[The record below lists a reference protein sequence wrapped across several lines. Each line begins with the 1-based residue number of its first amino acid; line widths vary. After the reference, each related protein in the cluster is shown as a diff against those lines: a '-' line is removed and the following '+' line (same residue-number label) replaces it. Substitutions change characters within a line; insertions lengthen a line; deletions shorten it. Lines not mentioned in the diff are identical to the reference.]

1 MFLKTRS
8 MCAGRLAGFVPLLI
22 VLSSAA
28 SSTSRPGGRSPGQGS
43 PLSEERSKTK
53 AERSCPA

>member
-28 SSTSRPGGRSPGQGS
+28 SSTPTQAAEAQAGGGFNFFLRD
-43 PLSEERSKTK
+43 ETFRYTD
-53 AERSCPA
+53 